1 MIKLLDTKLYVFL
14 QIRKFCERYFQILCS
29 IYNVTAQFGCMWDD
43 GQVCHEKIMAKSGS
57 MDKAIP
63 FELKL
68 YTLKAC
74 GWFIGRQ
81 K

>member
-1 MIKLLDTKLYVFL
+1 MTGSSAM
-14 QIRKFCERYFQILCS
+14 R
-29 IYNVTAQFGCMWDD
+29 
-43 GQVCHEKIMAKSGS
+43 KIMAKSGS

-74 GWFIGRQ
+74 GWFIGRLQ
-81 K
+81 